1 MLISELKKKLLLLL
15 SFTLWPNYLRY
26 FIIQVV
32 LNSGISNT
40 RFWKPY
46 MQSQMYINA
55 ENMNKEETTNELG
68 QTLEI
73 FLTFKETAF
82 ES

>member
-1 MLISELKKKLLLLL
+1 
-15 SFTLWPNYLRY
+15 
-26 FIIQVV
+26 
-32 LNSGISNT
+32 
-40 RFWKPY
+40 
-46 MQSQMYINA
+46 MYINA